1 MPKILVNV
9 KYNKKNSEWS
19 VLPYERGVFADM
31 PIALMDMDA
40 EYDSI
45 IVVPIN
51 KVNHVF
57 DKEEFL
63 SKNKF
68 FSFVIEG
75 ENVREAEKDEE
86 VHLAMWLPIDTDISK
101 LRYIQNQLVMV
112 EEN

>member
-9 KYNKKNSEWS
+9 KLNKKNGEWS

-40 EYDSI
+40 EYDSV

-63 SKNKF
+63 SKNKMYN
-68 FSFVIEG
+68 FVIEG
-75 ENVREAEKDEE
+75 EIVREAVEGETE
-86 VHLAMWLPIDTDISK
+86 NILSTFLPINTDISK

-112 EEN
+112 E

>member
-9 KYNKKNSEWS
+9 KYNKKNNEWS
-19 VLPYERGVFADM
+19 VLPFENGVFADM
-31 PIALMDMDA
+31 PIALMDMGA

-68 FSFVIEG
+68 FSFVVDG
-75 ENVREAEKDEE
+75 ENVREAVEGEE
-86 VHLAMWLPIDTDISK
+86 AHLAMWLPIDTDISK